1 MRCAKACSA
10 CAKDR
15 WPEGC
20 AVNPFEYRR
29 PTNVAQAVAWLRD
42 DPDAK
47 LLAGGQSLLAA
58 MKLRFAAPSLLID
71 LQDLPELTAL
81 EEQSGRLW
89 IGAMCSHARVASSSL
104 VQLLAPMLARLAH
117 GIGDQQ
123 VRNRGTVGG
132 SISNADPAACWP
144 AGLIALQATIC
155 TDRRDIPADDFF
167 GGLFTTALEPDEIVR
182 GVRFPAAQQACYI
195 KFEQPASRF
204 ALTGVALAKT
214 ATGVRVAVTGL
225 GYGICRWEAAEHALS
240 ARFSPEA
247 LQGLQ
252 LDEALASGDIHA
264 TATYRVHL
272 AAVLTRRVVQQILRP
287 STLGTATTT
296 ASTS

>member
-1 MRCAKACSA
+1 M
-10 CAKDR
+10 
-15 WPEGC
+15 
-20 AVNPFEYRR
+20 
-29 PTNVAQAVAWLRD
+29 
-42 DPDAK
+42 
-47 LLAGGQSLLAA
+47 
-58 MKLRFAAPSLLID
+58 
-71 LQDLPELTAL
+71 
-81 EEQSGRLW
+81 
-89 IGAMCSHARVASSSL
+89 
-104 VQLLAPMLARLAH
+104 
-117 GIGDQQ
+117 
-123 VRNRGTVGG
+123 
-132 SISNADPAACWP
+132 
-144 AGLIALQATIC
+144 
-155 TDRRDIPADDFF
+155 
-167 GGLFTTALEPDEIVR
+167 R

-264 TATYRVHL
+264 TAAYRVHL